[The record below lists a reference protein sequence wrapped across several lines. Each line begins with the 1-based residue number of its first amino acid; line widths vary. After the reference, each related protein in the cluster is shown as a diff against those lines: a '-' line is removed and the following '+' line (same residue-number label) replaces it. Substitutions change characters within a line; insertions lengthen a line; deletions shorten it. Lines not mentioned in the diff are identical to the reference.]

1 MESKFKHLEIIQN
14 TISRMASNSFALKG
28 WAVTLIAA
36 VFALASKDA
45 DKTYLIVAYI
55 PIFAFSGLDTYY
67 LLQER
72 LYRALYDEVRNCAN
86 DKIDFSMDISPGR
99 LKNKNNTFVKCFF
112 SKTILAFYLPLL
124 AVTTALISIFLC

>member
-28 WAVTLIAA
+28 WAVTLVAA

-45 DKTYLIVAYI
+45 EKTYLIIVYI
-55 PIFAFSGLDTYY
+55 PIFAFSGLDAYY

-86 DKIDFSMDISPGR
+86 DKIDFSMDTSPGK
-99 LKNKNNTFVKCFF
+99 LKKNNTFVKCYF

-124 AVTTALISIFLC
+124 AVTTVLISIFLC